1 MWRKW
6 GTRQNLCLAFI
17 DELEKQLFVKK
28 LLKWANKKRKNFNV
42 YNVVLKKKKRK
53 ERETHLEIW
62 FYTCVSKILR

>member
-28 LLKWANKKRKNFNV
+28 LLKWANRKRKNFNV
-42 YNVVLKKKKRK
+42 YNVVLKKKKKKRK
-53 ERETHLEIW
+53 RNTPGDM
-62 FYTCVSKILR
+62 ILHMCI